1 MLTKKTKT
9 YTTTKYKNEI
19 YFSLDV
25 PAVSLYII
33 ICIIIFCLFAIAYT
47 SSENITVLKAFCFV
61 LNANTI

>member
-25 PAVSLYII
+25 PAVSFHK
-33 ICIIIFCLFAIAYT
+33 IFCLFAIAYT